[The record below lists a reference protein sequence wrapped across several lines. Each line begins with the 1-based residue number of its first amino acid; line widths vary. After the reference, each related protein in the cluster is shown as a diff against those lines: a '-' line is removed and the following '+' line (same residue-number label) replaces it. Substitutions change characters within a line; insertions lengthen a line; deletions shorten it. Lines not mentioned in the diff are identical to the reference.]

1 MEKSRIASSYKD
13 PSGFLFRW
21 EGKLYRQINSIYR
34 KHYEHLI
41 SSGLYKRLVEEELLI
56 PHREVS
62 VDIAPEEGAYKVIQP
77 EEVPFISYPYEW
89 CFSQLKDAALLILRI
104 QEIALSYGMTL
115 KDASGFNV
123 QFFKGKPILI
133 DTLSFEI
140 HVEGRAWAAYRQ
152 FCEFFLAPLALASYV
167 DPRLIQ
173 FLRVFIEGIPLDLAS
188 RLLPIRTFFSPSLL
202 SHLHFHAK
210 AQQKFSGRE
219 ISYKEHK
226 INRKALFALVDN
238 LKSTVEG
245 MELRKVPTTWAD
257 YYEKGTY
264 TPQALQNKKK
274 LLKEILDRVGGR
286 KIWDLGANIGIFS
299 EVAAEKAEFVLS
311 LDFDPVAVEA
321 NYLKT
326 KEKGLK
332 NVLPLVMDLSNP
344 SPPLG
349 WASRERYSL
358 LERGP
363 ADVLLVLALIHHLV
377 FSHNLPFSKIA
388 SFFSFSAGRVAV
400 IEFVPP
406 YDPQSRKLM
415 KGREEIFSWYNQENF
430 EKEFSR
436 FFKIINRYEIEGS
449 NRILYLMERRT

>member
-1 MEKSRIASSYKD
+1 MKESRITSSYKD
-13 PSGFLFRW
+13 PSGFLFRRD
-21 EGKLYRQINSIYR
+21 GKLYRQVNRIYSE
-34 KHYEHLI
+34 HYDHLI
-41 SSGLYKRLVEEELLI
+41 SSGLYKRLVEEGLLI

-62 VDIAPEEGAYKVIQP
+62 PNIAPEKGAYKVIQP

-89 CFSQLKDAALLILRI
+89 CFSQLKDAALATLKI

-123 QFFKGKPILI
+123 QFFKGKPVLI

-140 HVEGRAWAAYRQ
+140 YVEGRAWVAYRQ

-167 DPRLIQ
+167 DPRLILL
-173 FLRVFIEGIPLDLAS
+173 LRIYLEGIPLDLAS
-188 RLLPIRTFFSPSLL
+188 RLLPFRSFLSPSLL

-210 AQQKFSGRE
+210 AQRRFAGRE
-219 ISYKEHK
+219 ISYEEHK
-226 INRKALFALVDN
+226 ISRKALFALVDN

-245 MELRKVPTTWAD
+245 MKLRKISTVWAD

-264 TPQALQNKKK
+264 TQAALKSKKR
-274 LLKEILDRVGGR
+274 LIREILDRVEGK

-299 EVAAEKAEFVLS
+299 EIAADKAEFVLS
-311 LDFDPVAVEA
+311 LDFDPAAVEV
-321 NYLKT
+321 NYLKI
-326 KEKGLK
+326 KEKNLK

-344 SPPLG
+344 TPSLG
-349 WASRERYSL
+349 WAGEERYSL
-358 LERGP
+358 LDRGP

-377 FSHNLPFSKIA
+377 FSHNLTFSKIA
-388 SFFSFSAGRVAV
+388 SFLASAGKVAV

-406 YDPQSRKLM
+406 HDPQSRKLM
-415 KGREEIFSWYNQENF
+415 RGREEVFNWYNQESF

-436 FFKIINRYEIEGS
+436 FFKIIERYKIEGS
-449 NRILYLMERRT
+449 DRILYLMERKI